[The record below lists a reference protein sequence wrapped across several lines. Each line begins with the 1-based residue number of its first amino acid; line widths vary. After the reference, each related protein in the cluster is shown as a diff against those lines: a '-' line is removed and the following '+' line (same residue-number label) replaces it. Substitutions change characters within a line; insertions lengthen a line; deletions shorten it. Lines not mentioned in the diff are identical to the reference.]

1 MLFWSKGNAAY
12 TDGVQRMREIKG
24 GGASGRATMNTGEKA
39 IKGSTQT
46 TQEGLN
52 QILLGRNVD
61 RIIGYI
67 NMKMSTAV
75 AVNAELS
82 AIRTQVLQ
90 MGWFLTVALV
100 LGTGGLDSFF
110 EWSQTA
116 LVVSVSVTILVA
128 AFAMWSIRTLTVYT
142 DIVMEEHQRMET
154 LYCHIVWNGFAD
166 TAAIAKRVDSI
177 EADARAKVDEMNKKH
192 RLLTGT
198 ILHSMIHFERDH
210 DIFGELDHA

>member
-1 MLFWSKGNAAY
+1 
-12 TDGVQRMREIKG
+12 
-24 GGASGRATMNTGEKA
+24 MNTGDKA
-39 IKGSTQT
+39 IKGSTET

-75 AVNAELS
+75 AVNGELS
-82 AIRTQVLQ
+82 GIRTQVLQ

-100 LGTGGLDSFF
+100 LGTGGLNSFF

-116 LVVSVSVTILVA
+116 LLVSVSVTVLVA
-128 AFAMWSIRTLTVYT
+128 AFAMNSMRTLTVYT
-142 DIVMEEHQRMET
+142 DIVMEEHQRMES
-154 LYCHIVWNGFAD
+154 LYCHIVWHGFAD
-166 TAAIAKRVDSI
+166 TDAIAQRVAEI
-177 EADARAKVDEMNKKH
+177 ESDTRRKVDDMNKKH

-210 DIFGELDHA
+210 AIFGEINNP

>member
-1 MLFWSKGNAAY
+1 MQTGSPERHQRSSLQRTRQIKGNER
-12 TDGVQRMREIKG
+12 T
-24 GGASGRATMNTGEKA
+24 GRAKMNTGEKS
-39 IKGSTQT
+39 IKGSTET

-75 AVNAELS
+75 AVNGELS
-82 AIRTQVLQ
+82 GIRTQVLQ

-100 LGTGGLDSFF
+100 LGTGGLNSFF

-116 LVVSVSVTILVA
+116 LLVSVSVTLLVA
-128 AFAMWSIRTLTVYT
+128 AFAMDSMRTLTAYT

-154 LYCHIVWNGFAD
+154 LYCHIVWHGFAD
-166 TAAIAKRVDSI
+166 TAAIAQTVAEI
-177 EADARAKVDEMNKKH
+177 ESDTRGKVDDMNKKH

-210 DIFGELDHA
+210 AIFGEVNTT